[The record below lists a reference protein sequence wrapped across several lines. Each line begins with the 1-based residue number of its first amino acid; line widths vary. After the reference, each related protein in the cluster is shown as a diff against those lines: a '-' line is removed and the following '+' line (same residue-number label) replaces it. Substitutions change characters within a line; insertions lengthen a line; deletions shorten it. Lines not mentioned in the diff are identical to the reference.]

1 MNTRVFAVLLGLVAA
16 CDQGADNGEQQAA
29 QDSAMAAPYDESA
42 EHQVAF
48 GPEGW
53 GVLRIGMT
61 RAEVVAAAGDNE
73 DGKTARTSEPAQC
86 EMFAPAGA
94 PDGMLVM
101 IENDKLTRITLRAP
115 SALKTARGFTI
126 GDPGAAIKKAYGTAA
141 QVTPHKYDP
150 APAEYITV
158 WTQQDSRGIVYEIG
172 TDGKVKQIHAGG
184 PSIQYVEGC
193 G

>member
-1 MNTRVFAVLLGLVAA
+1 LTRRVVAVLLALVAA
-16 CDQGADNGEQQAA
+16 CDQAADNGGQAA
-29 QDSAMAAPYDESA
+29 QDSAPPAPYDESA

-53 GVLRIGMT
+53 GVLQIGMS
-61 RAEVVAAAGDNE
+61 RAEVVAAAGDVE

-86 EMFAPAGA
+86 ELFAPAGA

-126 GDPGAAIKKAYGTAA
+126 GDPAAAIKKAYGAA
-141 QVTPHKYDP
+141 ATVTPHKYDA

-158 WTQQDSRGIVYEIG
+158 WTQPDSRGIVYEIG